1 MVDSTAA
8 PNNSVG
14 VSPKSYYATAK
25 AFLGYASSPFSGIRI
40 GDGVR
45 GHNGNGAIP
54 NNTINANAD
63 TVTLD
68 EIVHEPEIDPQ
79 LKEILDNPAWDKFS
93 GRERERFLIGTLES
107 RGYCNLSGSYY
118 NPKGDSHI
126 FTRGGKTITKIDA
139 MKGIYFVLNGS
150 LPDDIKKIFGRAGLR
165 QT

>member
-8 PNNSVG
+8 LNDSVG
-14 VSPKSYYATAK
+14 ASPKYFYATAK
-25 AFLGYASSPFSGIRI
+25 TFLGYVSSPFRFIRI
-40 GDGVR
+40 GDNVR

-54 NNTINANAD
+54 NNTTNANAD

-79 LKEILDNPAWDKFS
+79 LKEILDDPAWDKLS
-93 GRERERFLIGTLES
+93 GREKERFLIDTLES

-118 NPKGDSHI
+118 NPKGDSHT
-126 FTRGGKTITKIDA
+126 FARGGKTITKIDA
-139 MKGIYFVLNGS
+139 MKGIYFVLNEN

>member
-8 PNNSVG
+8 LNDSVG
-14 VSPKSYYATAK
+14 APHRFFYAPAK
-25 AFLGYASSPFSGIRI
+25 AFLGYVSSTFSSIRI
-40 GDGVR
+40 GDKVR

-54 NNTINANAD
+54 NNTTNANAE

-68 EIVHEPEIDPQ
+68 GIVQEPETDPQ
-79 LKEILDNPAWDKFS
+79 LREILDNPAWDKLR
-93 GRERERFLIGTLES
+93 GREKERFLIDTLES

-118 NPKGDSHI
+118 NRKGDSHT
-126 FTRGGKTITKIDA
+126 FTRGGKTITKINA
-139 MKGIYFVLNGS
+139 MKEIYFILNGS